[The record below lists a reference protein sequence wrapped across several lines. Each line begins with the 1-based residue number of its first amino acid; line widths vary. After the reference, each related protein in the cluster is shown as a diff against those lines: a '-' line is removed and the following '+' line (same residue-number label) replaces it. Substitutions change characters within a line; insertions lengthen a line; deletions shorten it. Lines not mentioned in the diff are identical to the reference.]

1 MGRTSTNDGDAE
13 VLAECLK
20 VLSHPLRIRILDELS
35 EGERCVSELSRKIGV
50 SQTNIS
56 QHLTLLRYR
65 GWVKRKK
72 EAIFVYYSLSDKE
85 ITSALVKICEI
96 IHHFH
101 SYQ

>member
-1 MGRTSTNDGDAE
+1 MGMTSTNDGDAE

-56 QHLTLLRYR
+56 TPDPAAIPRLGEKKKRDNLCLLL
-65 GWVKRKK
+65 
-72 EAIFVYYSLSDKE
+72 SL
-85 ITSALVKICEI
+85 
-96 IHHFH
+96 
-101 SYQ
+101 

>member
-1 MGRTSTNDGDAE
+1 MEMVSTSNRDVE

-35 EGERCVSELSRKIGV
+35 GGKRCVNELSHKMGV

-56 QHLTLLRYR
+56 QHLTLLRDR

-72 EAIFVYYSLSDKE
+72 ETVFVYYSLSDKE

-101 SYQ
+101 